1 MSRSM
6 LGVSGPTLGS
16 PRWAGDFLN
25 REHLIPGGANIDPT
39 QFIGAQTG
47 TRVTLTAN
55 AAQGAVSLTV
65 GAGTIKN
72 PIPSGTQLD
81 FGGAKLAITSAD
93 VAAGAVAIPV
103 RATPTAMVIGDTA
116 VYNGAGK
123 KNLPSGTIVG
133 RTFTERD
140 ASTPFGAAADAD
152 DEVYIVAFDVSDVDT
167 ISEIEL
173 YRPNSVVYE
182 NFLPD
187 WANASAAIK
196 TKIRDKYICSVGQA

>member
-39 QFIGAQTG
+39 QFVGALTG
-47 TRVTLTAN
+47 TKVVLTAN
-55 AAQGAVSLTV
+55 AA
-65 GAGTIKN
+65 
-72 PIPSGTQLD
+72 
-81 FGGAKLAITSAD
+81 
-93 VAAGAVAIPV
+93 AGAVALSFAALKNAIPAGTV
-103 RATPTAMVIGDTA
+103 LDFGTTKLARTSAAAAAGATTVAVDATPTAMVIGDTA
-116 VYNGAGK
+116 VYSGTGK
-123 KNLPSGTIVG
+123 KNLPGGTIVG

-140 ASTPFGAAADAD
+140 AGTPFGAAADTD
-152 DEVYIVAFDVSDVDT
+152 DEVYIVAFDVPDINA

-187 WANASAAIK
+187 WAGASAAIK
-196 TKIRDKYICSVGQA
+196 TKVRDKYICSVGQV